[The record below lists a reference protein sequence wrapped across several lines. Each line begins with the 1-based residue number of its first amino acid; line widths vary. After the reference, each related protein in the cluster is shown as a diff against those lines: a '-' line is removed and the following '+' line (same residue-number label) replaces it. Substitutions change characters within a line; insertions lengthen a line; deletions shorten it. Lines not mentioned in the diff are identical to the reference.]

1 MLWGLIGVLRGLAA
15 TSQAHIPRS
24 EATETNL
31 CDQSADEHRLRAAGD
46 DLCNTGGLRA
56 APTMSTYAGPDGPQ
70 QQQPLEERER
80 NGNKEEPVNA
90 GSQGPRHTGAGS
102 QLCLSRFVQ
111 VPLALK
117 SEGQIAVVHVCF

>member
-31 CDQSADEHRLRAAGD
+31 CDQSADEHGLCAAGD
-46 DLCNTGGLRA
+46 DLCNTGRGLRA
-56 APTMSTYAGPDGPQ
+56 APTMSTYTGPDGPQ
-70 QQQPLEERER
+70 RQQPLEERGR

-90 GSQGPRHTGAGS
+90 GSRGPRLAGC

-111 VPLALK
+111 VSLPLK
-117 SEGQIAVVHVCF
+117 SEGPTGRRARY